1 MMTAPILAR
10 VPNMLNK
17 ICYTKEGNL
26 IPCIKEDQDCSVCG
40 TQEVQKLNRPVTDI
54 CGFSMGAAEL
64 RQCIRD
70 RCKFWIAAE
79 QENREI
85 ETGMAYVGVRNEEL
99 IKHLKDT
106 AQGYCVFEVIA

>member
-1 MMTAPILAR
+1 
-10 VPNMLNK
+10 MLNK

-26 IPCIKEDQDCSVCG
+26 IPCIKEDQDCNMCG
-40 TQEVQKLNRPVTDI
+40 TQEVQKQNTIVKDI

-64 RQCIRD
+64 RQCIHD

-85 ETGMAYVGVRNEEL
+85 ETGMAYMGVRNEEL

-106 AQGYCVFEVIA
+106 AQGYCVFEVIARGKTLTSCKVE